1 MLVAGDDRKGQ
12 KEAEKW
18 QDIVSVSVGPGFI
31 IGLRMDGTV
40 LAAGQITRAE
50 ENQKVLQEI
59 ASWQNIGPAS

>member
-1 MLVAGDDRKGQ
+1 
-12 KEAEKW
+12 
-18 QDIVSVSVGPGFI
+18 
-31 IGLRMDGTV
+31 MDGTV